1 MRLWP
6 QWLLWAPLEPR
17 MPGCLEG
24 QWAYC
29 PVIVASLRCAETGR
43 DVAIKV
49 INLEN
54 VEDTLEVVAREVE
67 ALTRVR

>member
-1 MRLWP
+1 
-6 QWLLWAPLEPR
+6 